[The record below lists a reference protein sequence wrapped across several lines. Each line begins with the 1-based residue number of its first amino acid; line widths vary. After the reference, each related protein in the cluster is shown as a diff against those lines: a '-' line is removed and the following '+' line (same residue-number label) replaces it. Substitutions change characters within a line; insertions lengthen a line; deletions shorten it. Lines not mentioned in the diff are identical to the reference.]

1 MTTIEYMLGI
11 LMTIFIITSNMYV
24 ISPIKFNKIEFFG
37 LMLVAGLISITLLI
51 LLGFSQYLIGVI
63 LTILIVLLSYYK
75 SKNIVVILI
84 NTTFPI
90 GTVLISNYLTI
101 NFIYLFDVNIYK
113 KISDFKNYIFFSII
127 LFIFSLGLSYL
138 LDYMLNK
145 KLNIKEIIL
154 KKDQIFLMSTFSII
168 SFVMIYFNIFF
179 GTDYYDSPILRIT
192 SLVLLLSEFSLTIY
206 TMFYFLKTIRME
218 EESKRKEEMIEQM
231 NTYTREMETLYNS
244 IKSFKHDYKNM
255 LVTMATMIEENKID
269 ELKDFFYNK
278 ICPYSKNMLNDTLQI
293 GDLANIDIAQIKGLI
308 ASKAVI
314 AQEEKPPV
322 NFNVEVIGRI
332 SEINMDIIDLCR
344 VLGIIMDNAIEAA
357 RVCEVPN
364 VTIAMFKASNAI
376 VIIVKNNYAGEL
388 PNIDQLYGKG
398 YSSKG
403 KDRGLGLTNLKKILD
418 SYNNI
423 YLDLSKPDEE
433 FCITLKIFFKEG
445 DVESA

>member
-1 MTTIEYMLGI
+1 MLGI
-11 LMTIFIITSNMYV
+11 LMTIFIIISNMYIV
-24 ISPIKFNKIEFFG
+24 SPIKFNKIEFFG
-37 LMLVAGLISITLLI
+37 LMFVAGLISITLLI
-51 LLGFSQYLIGVI
+51 LLGFSQYLIGII
-63 LTILIVLLSYYK
+63 LAILIVLLSYYK
-75 SKNIVVILI
+75 SKNIVAILV

-90 GTVLISNYLTI
+90 GIALISNYLTI
-101 NFIYLFDVNIYK
+101 NFIYLFDINIYE
-113 KISDFKNYIFFSII
+113 KIGNFRNYIFFNII

-138 LDYMLNK
+138 IDYMLNK
-145 KLNIKEIIL
+145 KLNIKEITL
-154 KKDQIFLMSTFSII
+154 KKDQTFLMITFSII

-218 EESKRKEEMIEQM
+218 EENKRKEEMIEQM

-278 ICPYSKNMLNDTLQI
+278 IYPYSQSMLKNTLQI

-314 AQEEKPPV
+314 AQEQKPPV
-322 NFNVEVIGRI
+322 NFNVEVIGKI
-332 SEINMDIIDLCR
+332 SEIDMDIIDLCR
-344 VLGIIMDNAIEAA
+344 VLGIIIDNAIEAA
-357 RVCEVPN
+357 RICEIPN
-364 VTIAMFKASNAI
+364 VTIAMFKASKAI
-376 VIIVKNNYAGEL
+376 VIIVKNNYVGEL
-388 PNIDQLYGKG
+388 PDIDRLYGKG

-403 KDRGLGLTNLKKILD
+403 KNRGLGLTNLKKILD

-423 YLDLSKPDEE
+423 YLNLSKPDEE